1 MIEVNAKTQVN
12 KNKNKLKI
20 LIIVAVSL
28 LLIVAMAISWVETY
42 WYYVDKVVFTTN
54 PALMEKDD
62 RITVKFNEEYTQK
75 IKSGEI
81 TVEDFDHSNLL
92 PKIEIEDDRYIVFFL
107 ENEGVRNV
115 KKAIMYFELLDY
127 VEYATYYAQSIQF
140 QPV

>member
-1 MIEVNAKTQVN
+1 MKEVVRQ
-12 KNKNKLKI
+12 KNKLKF
-20 LIIVAVSL
+20 LIIVAIAILVIL
-28 LLIVAMAISWVETY
+28 ALVISWVETY
-42 WYYVDKVVFTTN
+42 WYYVDKIVFTEDSR
-54 PALMEKDD
+54 MMDEVD
-62 RITVKFNEEYTQK
+62 RISVTFNEEYTQK

-81 TVEDFDHSNLL
+81 TVEDFDHPNLL
-92 PKIEIEDDRYIVFFL
+92 PKIEIEYDRYIVFFL